1 MRKKIPALFLMLCL
15 TIMPFAGCGGSST
28 GQDTTAPAP
37 TTQSQPSETAAQE
50 APSGGEEI
58 TLTIWDWDEAHLTHM
73 TSLYRETNPNVS
85 FETLIVMP
93 TDFMQK
99 LQSALAADMDVP
111 DIILGELLYRGR
123 LFELGILDDL
133 SQTPYHVNRDEM
145 FDFAVQLQTGPNGEL
160 LGVEQQICPSGFAYR
175 RDLARE
181 YLGTDDPDEIAAL
194 IPTWDAFIEQGRN
207 VVQKSGGS
215 VHIFPGISVMVYET
229 LKGQKPS
236 SYIEGNKINLTERY
250 LPMFELAARMN
261 QENILGNQERE
272 TPALN
277 SGFAD
282 GTFLFFPCPPWAAKW
297 NIAASDPDGSGNWGL
312 TKAPEGGFTRGG
324 TSVSIYSGSPNKEA
338 AWDYVKFVYCDGDGV
353 KEAFEQFGFMTGFK
367 APYQDANSYFFT
379 IPGAFDE
386 FFGGQNLAEYYINEI
401 SVETQG
407 QVQTRHESTIHNA
420 LLAVVAQM
428 ANDKSITAQQAMELL
443 KQETATMIPEAEII

>member
-1 MRKKIPALFLMLCL
+1 MKRKILVFFLLLCL
-15 TIMPFAGCGGSST
+15 TIMPFAGCGGSAN
-28 GQDTTAPAP
+28 D
-37 TTQSQPSETAAQE
+37 PSE
-50 APSGGEEI
+50 APPPNQQSGASAEETSSASGDEI

-73 TSLYRETNPNVS
+73 TQLYQQNNPNVK
-85 FETLIVMP
+85 FETLSVMP
-93 TDFMQK
+93 PDFMQK

-123 LFELGILDDL
+123 LFELGILEDL
-133 SQTPYHVNRDEM
+133 SQAPYNVNRNDM
-145 FDFAVQLQTGPNGEL
+145 FEFAVQLQTGPNGEL

-181 YLGTDDPDEIAAL
+181 YFGTDDPDEIAAL
-194 IPTWDAFIEQGRN
+194 IPTWDAFIEQGRS
-207 VVQKSGGS
+207 VAEQSGGS
-215 VHIFPGISVMVYET
+215 VHIFPGISVMVFET

-236 SYIEGNKINLTERY
+236 SYIQDNQINLTQRY
-250 LPMFELAARMN
+250 LPMFELAVRMN
-261 QENILGNQERE
+261 QANILGNQERE

-277 SGFAD
+277 SGFAE
-282 GTFLFFPCPPWAAKW
+282 GSFIFFPTPPWAAKW

-324 TSVSIYSGSPNKEA
+324 TSVSIYSGSPHKEA
-338 AWDYVKFVYCDGDGV
+338 AWDYIQFVYADGDGV
-353 KEAFEQFGFMTGFK
+353 REAFEQFGFMTGFK

-379 IPGAFDE
+379 TPGAFDE
-386 FFGGQNLAEYYINEI
+386 FFGGQNLAKYFINEI
-401 SVETQG
+401 TVETEG
-407 QVQTRHESTIHNA
+407 QIQTRHESNVQNA

-428 ANDKSITAQQAMELL
+428 ANDKSITAEQALELL